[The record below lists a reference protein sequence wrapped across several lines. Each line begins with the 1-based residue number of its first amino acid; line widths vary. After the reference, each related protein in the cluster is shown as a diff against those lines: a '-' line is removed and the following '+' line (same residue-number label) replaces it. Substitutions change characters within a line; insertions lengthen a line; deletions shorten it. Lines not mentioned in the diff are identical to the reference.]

1 MNRKLGAEF
10 HGQRRNTI
18 GSPLVFV
25 FVLVDFDVAGEPFA
39 MIVSKLADLSAA
51 RTPFDI
57 LFARARDPNRLPTA
71 VRTRVRGRRVVVRHG
86 RRSARPVA

>member
-10 HGQRRNTI
+10 HGQRRDTI
-18 GSPLVFV
+18 RSPLVFV

-39 MIVSKLADLSAA
+39 MIVSKLADLSTA

-57 LFARARDPNRLPTA
+57 LFAGTRDPNRLPTA
-71 VRTRVRGRRVVVRHG
+71 VRTRVRGRRVVLRHG